1 MSIQDYRDLVVR
13 QKAMAYTNEIP
24 PLTKSFPREEQF
36 GLTSQ
41 IRRLKERP
49 TPNPCPKTP

>member
-41 IRRLKERP
+41 IRRLKERR

>member
-13 QKAMAYTNEIP
+13 QKAMAYTNEIS

-36 GLTSQ
+36 GLT
-41 IRRLKERP
+41 
-49 TPNPCPKTP
+49 